1 MDAKPLT
8 IEELAGLRAV
18 AERVKKNGRI
28 FWATL
33 SHESINATL
42 DECVGPDDLLRLI
55 AAAERS
61 IELEKRSC
69 RRPIA
74 DAPMDGRW
82 LLVKSGRGHWD
93 SCL

>member
-69 RRPIA
+69 RTPA
-74 DAPMDGRW
+74 SG
-82 LLVKSGRGHWD
+82 VKSNPTPPPSAASGGD
-93 SCL
+93 K